1 MGGVTLRSRRWLLSL
16 VLITALL
23 MTACGGGGASPG
35 SEGEQGDRSD
45 PIVIGALLTNS
56 GPFASLGENIY
67 RGMDI
72 YFKEIGYKVAGREIK
87 VVVEDDQGD
96 PQQGLAKTRKLVEQD
111 EVDILTGVVLSPV
124 ADAIR
129 DYVHNRKVPLVISNA
144 GIPSITQ
151 DPNRRSPYIFRV
163 SCINGQ
169 YETALGTY
177 AYEELGYR
185 RMAVT
190 ALDYSAGHD
199 KAGAFKKFFE
209 AAGGQVVNEVYAPQ
223 GTNDFAPYIQRLQQV
238 PVDAVFAF
246 YSGTDAIRFVQQ
258 YMQSPLGKSTP
269 LIGSGDMLDEGYINE
284 IGDAALGMITVLHYS
299 PFNETE
305 ANKKFVQAFQEAYG
319 ILPGQYAYEGYIS
332 AAVIAE
338 ALKAVDGQVEDTER
352 FLEALRNV
360 EFEGPAGTFRFNPET
375 QNVILT
381 AFIRKLEK
389 LPDGTYAHKVIA
401 QYPNVDDQY

>member
-1 MGGVTLRSRRWLLSL
+1 MGSRRWVLTV
-16 VLITALL
+16 VLIWSLL
-23 MTACGGGGASPG
+23 AAACGGGGTTG
-35 SEGEQGDRSD
+35 SEGQQAEGQSQD
-45 PIVIGALLTNS
+45 PIVIGALLTKS

-72 YFKEIGYKVAGREIK
+72 YFKEIGYQVAGREIK

-111 EVDILTGVVLSPV
+111 QVDILTGVVLSPV

-129 DYVHNRKVPLVISNA
+129 DYVHNRQVPLIISNA
-144 GIPSITQ
+144 GIPSLTQ

-190 ALDYSAGHD
+190 AVDYSAGHD

-209 AAGGQVVNEVYAPQ
+209 AAGGRVVNEVYAPQ
-223 GTNDFAPYIQRLQQV
+223 GTQDFAPYLQKLQEV
-238 PVDAVFAF
+238 PVDAIFAF

-258 YMQSPLGKSTP
+258 YRQSPLGKSTP

-299 PFNETE
+299 PFYESE
-305 ANKKFVQAFQEAYG
+305 VNKKFVDAFKKAYG
-319 ILPGQYAYEGYIS
+319 ILPGQYAYEGYLS
-332 AAVIAE
+332 AAVITE
-338 ALKAVDGQVEDTER
+338 ALKAVNGHVEDKEK
-352 FLEALRNV
+352 FLDALRKV
-360 EFEGPAGTFRFNPET
+360 EFEGPAGTFKFNPET

-381 AFIRKLEK
+381 AFIRRLEK
-389 LPDGTYAHKVIA
+389 LPDGTYAHRVIA
-401 QYPNVDDQY
+401 TYPNVDDQY

>member
-1 MGGVTLRSRRWLLSL
+1 
-16 VLITALL
+16 
-23 MTACGGGGASPG
+23 
-35 SEGEQGDRSD
+35 
-45 PIVIGALLTNS
+45 
-56 GPFASLGENIY
+56 
-67 RGMDI
+67 MDI
-72 YFKEIGYKVAGREIK
+72 YFKEIGYQVAGREIK

-111 EVDILTGVVLSPV
+111 QVDILTGVVLSPV

-129 DYVHNRKVPLVISNA
+129 DYVHNRQVPLIISNA
-144 GIPSITQ
+144 GIPSLTQ

-190 ALDYSAGHD
+190 AVDYSAGHD

-209 AAGGQVVNEVYAPQ
+209 AAGGRVVNEVYAPQ
-223 GTNDFAPYIQRLQQV
+223 GTQDFAPYLQRLQEV
-238 PVDAVFAF
+238 PVDAIFAF

-258 YMQSPLGKSTP
+258 YKQSPLGKSTP

-299 PFNETE
+299 PFYESE
-305 ANKKFVQAFQEAYG
+305 VNKKFVDAFKKAYG
-319 ILPGQYAYEGYIS
+319 ILPGQYAYEGYLS
-332 AAVIAE
+332 AAVITE
-338 ALKAVDGQVEDTER
+338 ALKAVNGQVEDKQK
-352 FLEALRNV
+352 FLDALRKV
-360 EFEGPAGTFRFNPET
+360 EFEGPTGTFKFNPET

-381 AFIRKLEK
+381 AFIRRLEK

-401 QYPNVDDQY
+401 TYPNVDDQY

>member
-1 MGGVTLRSRRWLLSL
+1 MTLGSRRWVLTV
-16 VLITALL
+16 VLIWSLL
-23 MTACGGGGASPG
+23 AAACGGGGTTG
-35 SEGEQGDRSD
+35 SEGQQAEGQSQD
-45 PIVIGALLTNS
+45 PIVIGALLTKS

-72 YFKEIGYKVAGREIK
+72 YFKEIGYQVAGREIK

-111 EVDILTGVVLSPV
+111 QVDILTGVVLSPV

-129 DYVHNRKVPLVISNA
+129 DYVHNRQVPLIISNA
-144 GIPSITQ
+144 GIPSLTQ

-190 ALDYSAGHD
+190 AVDYSAGHD

-209 AAGGQVVNEVYAPQ
+209 AAGGRVVNEVYAPQ
-223 GTNDFAPYIQRLQQV
+223 GTQDFAPYLQKLQEV
-238 PVDAVFAF
+238 PVDAIFAF

-258 YMQSPLGKSTP
+258 YRQSPLGKSTP

-299 PFNETE
+299 PFYESE
-305 ANKKFVQAFQEAYG
+305 VNKKFVDAFKKAYG
-319 ILPGQYAYEGYIS
+319 ILPGQYAYEGYLS
-332 AAVIAE
+332 AAVITE
-338 ALKAVDGQVEDTER
+338 ALKAVNGHVEDKEK
-352 FLEALRNV
+352 FLDALRKV
-360 EFEGPAGTFRFNPET
+360 EFEGPAGTFKFNPET

-381 AFIRKLEK
+381 AFIRRLEK
-389 LPDGTYAHKVIA
+389 LPDGTYAHRVIA
-401 QYPNVDDQY
+401 TYPNVDDQY